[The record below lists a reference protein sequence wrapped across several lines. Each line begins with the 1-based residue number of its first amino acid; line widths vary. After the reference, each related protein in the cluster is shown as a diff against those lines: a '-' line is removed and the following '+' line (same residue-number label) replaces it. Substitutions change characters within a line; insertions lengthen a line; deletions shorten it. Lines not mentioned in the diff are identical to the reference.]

1 MEKFK
6 LINKVAVITGGSSGI
21 GKSIALNFI
30 ESGAKT
36 FVLDINKIN
45 NEDFKLD
52 SAKNKNNL
60 HFIKCDVSKYSEV
73 KYCFSKILKL
83 NNIDILVNSAGIAHI
98 GNIELVTEKDMD
110 KIYNVNIK
118 GIFNCIKSSIKNMKT
133 QKSGVIINI
142 ASVSSSLGIFDR
154 FAYSMSK
161 GAVLTMTYS
170 IAKDYLK
177 YNIRC
182 NSISPARFI
191 RNLWMILLKKII
203 RVEKKKYLR
212 SCLLAN
218 LLEEWP
224 NQRKLPTLHYFL
236 HQMNQA
242 L

>member
-73 KYCFSKILKL
+73 KYCFNKILKL

-133 QKSGVIINI
+133 QKV
-142 ASVSSSLGIFDR
+142 
-154 FAYSMSK
+154 
-161 GAVLTMTYS
+161 VL
-170 IAKDYLK
+170 
-177 YNIRC
+177 
-182 NSISPARFI
+182 
-191 RNLWMILLKKII
+191 
-203 RVEKKKYLR
+203 
-212 SCLLAN
+212 
-218 LLEEWP
+218 
-224 NQRKLPTLHYFL
+224 
-236 HQMNQA
+236 
-242 L
+242 